1 MSNFWLYVEV
11 FFLFVSQNV
20 NDSNLRQL
28 YIRAYNSRDS
38 KLDTIS
44 GLTKAVKGH
53 YGFFVSATLARRALR
68 STLIQER
75 CALKELPL
83 PQTFT
88 MVALPMANSCP
99 YKKIINLKYVPEKIY
114 YITETKCSDLSAVYA
129 KWYVFPVFWK
139 YANEAF
145 WTE

>member
-1 MSNFWLYVEV
+1 M
-11 FFLFVSQNV
+11 

-28 YIRAYNSRDS
+28 YIRAYNNRES
-38 KLDTIS
+38 KLDTTS

-75 CALKELPL
+75 CTLKELPL

-99 YKKIINLKYVPEKIY
+99 YKKIINLKYV
-114 YITETKCSDLSAVYA
+114 
-129 KWYVFPVFWK
+129 K
-139 YANEAF
+139 Y
-145 WTE
+145 

>member
-1 MSNFWLYVEV
+1 M
-11 FFLFVSQNV
+11 

-28 YIRAYNSRDS
+28 YIRAYNSRES
-38 KLDTIS
+38 KLDTTS

-75 CALKELPL
+75 CTLKELPL

-99 YKKIINLKYVPEKIY
+99 YKKIINLKYVTDKIY
-114 YITETKCSDLSAVYA
+114 YITEKNVAIPRLLTEMICFFFFA
-129 KWYVFPVFWK
+129 
-139 YANEAF
+139 AF
-145 WTE
+145 